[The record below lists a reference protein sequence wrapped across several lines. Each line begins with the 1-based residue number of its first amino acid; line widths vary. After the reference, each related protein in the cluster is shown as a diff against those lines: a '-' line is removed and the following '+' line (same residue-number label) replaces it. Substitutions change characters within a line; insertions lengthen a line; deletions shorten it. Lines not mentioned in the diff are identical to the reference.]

1 MRLVAT
7 PDGATVVAAFGSN
20 VVVGTSGPAPEA
32 RVCSGDGH
40 TPGTVISELAVS
52 PCGTMAASAGEDKR
66 LCVWDV
72 RSAKLVGFLPARA
85 ISALAFA
92 LTDVPGSG
100 KTLLVFWGERTGNVC
115 CAPASDPASG
125 SRVMLAHT
133 GSVISDI
140 AVAPGVILSADND
153 ETVRLT
159 ALPFGHRILG
169 HVLGHAGAVQRLC
182 LLPGGRTVVSV
193 GADASVRFSAL
204 QPPCVAVADPVVLPG
219 GPPAAVEFVGGP
231 LADMVSAN
239 GARPSRAEASAAAAA
254 GKTVT
259 VAPPDVSAEHE
270 AEALA
275 AGLATIPRATGRPS
289 ADGAWVSTSRPV
301 PVHSA
306 HIGHF
311 DSGFVCSGAATS
323 PRHPGLL
330 VLAVSAPPEAV
341 AAAADGQ
348 AHEALCKAA
357 SLKARGKRPRPG
369 ADAVTATSR
378 PATAAAAAAAEWRS
392 SLVAVDVSK
401 VAEPPLA
408 TATSGPAPLPAPR
421 TTDLGDAPAR
431 WSELAFA
438 ADGTLLATARTGRV
452 AAHAVTPAEPGAW
465 TLGAASADSPGFRLA
480 AALNAVLEGL
490 TGPSCDAELE
500 AVAAAESGAAMW
512 RSA

>member
-1 MRLVAT
+1 
-7 PDGATVVAAFGSN
+7 
-20 VVVGTSGPAPEA
+20 
-32 RVCSGDGH
+32 
-40 TPGTVISELAVS
+40 
-52 PCGTMAASAGEDKR
+52 MAASAGEDKR

-72 RSAKLVGFLPARA
+72 RAAKLVGFLPARA

-100 KTLLVFWGERTGNVC
+100 ETLLVFWGERTGNVC
-115 CAPASDPASG
+115 CAPAADPAGG

-182 LLPGGRTVVSV
+182 ILPGGRTVVSV

-204 QPPCVAVADPVVLPG
+204 QPPCRAVADAVVLPG

-259 VAPPDVSAEHE
+259 VAPPDVSAGHE
-270 AEALA
+270 AEARA
-275 AGLATIPRATGRPS
+275 AGLATIPRAVGVPATNGS
-289 ADGAWVSTSRPV
+289 WVSTSRPV

-311 DSGFVCSGAATS
+311 DAGFVCSGAATS

-330 VLAVSAPPEAV
+330 VLAVSAPSEAV
-341 AAAADGQ
+341 AAAADGK
-348 AHEALCKAA
+348 AHEAFCKAA

-369 ADAVTATSR
+369 ADAAAATSR
-378 PATAAAAAAAEWRS
+378 PAAATVAEWRS
-392 SLVAVDVSK
+392 SIVAVDVAG
-401 VAEPPLA
+401 VAGPPLA
-408 TATSGPAPLPAPR
+408 AASGGAAPLPAPR

-431 WSELAFA
+431 WTELAFA
-438 ADGTLLATARTGRV
+438 ADGTLLATTRAGRV
-452 AAHAVTPAEPGAW
+452 SAQAVVQSAPGAW
-465 TLGAASADSPGFRLA
+465 TLADASADAPGSRIAETFN
-480 AALNAVLEGL
+480 AALERLS
-490 TGPSCDAELE
+490 GPSCDAECE
-500 AVAAAESGAAMW
+500 AVKAAETGAAMW